1 MIYPITTNP
10 ALVHVSNKELC
21 NVCKGRGENEQNT
34 LYGIIDVIKCKA
46 CQGTGFIVRKK
57 FL

>member
-1 MIYPITTNP
+1 MISSTTTNS
-10 ALVHVSNKELC
+10 ALVYVSNKELC
-21 NVCKGRGENEQNT
+21 NVCRGRGENEQKT
-34 LYGIIDVIKCKA
+34 IYGIIDVIKCKA